1 MNNTK
6 MDTNDSVVAR
16 PPSVDVLRPVDL
28 VCEVCRVYSVCLVVW
43 LNNANQMNQTDQIG
57 EATVLRNY
65 AMEQ

>member
-6 MDTNDSVVAR
+6 MDTNDSVVAV
-16 PPSVDVLRPVDL
+16 PPLLMSFDRLIWSVRSV
-28 VCEVCRVYSVCLVVW
+28 VCIRFVW
-43 LNNANQMNQTDQIG
+43 LNNANQMNQTDQTG